1 MLGVQLAVQ
10 QRPLPS
16 AEGSL
21 QGLPEAAVER
31 RAAHVPRV
39 QRAARL
45 LRPVRQGRFCFRLS
59 GSQRLV

>member
-1 MLGVQLAVQ
+1 MLGVQLVGQ
-10 QRPLPS
+10 LPRPS

-59 GSQRLV
+59 GLQRLV

>member
-45 LRPVRQGRFCFRLS
+45 LRPVRQGRFCFRGS
-59 GSQRLV
+59 RSQRFV